1 MQWPPPGSALDRAR
15 PGAPLHDARRKR
27 YHLLDSLL
35 SAFRSVALLGP
46 NIALPVPVDQRAG
59 CLALL
64 HEECV
69 AAEIWGVCFTTFSS
83 RTVFGKNPPGIHPFE
98 VVPTVANGN
107 SGAQNNYLVCRAMK
121 IGRASCRE
129 RGASLAADGR

>member
-1 MQWPPPGSALDRAR
+1 MFVPNFRESLVSK
-15 PGAPLHDARRKR
+15 ARRKLYESR
-27 YHLLDSLL
+27 PNPSMNILL

-107 SGAQNNYLVCRAMK
+107 SGAQNNYLVCRAMNDRDSDFP
-121 IGRASCRE
+121 GRAV
-129 RGASLAADGR
+129 LH